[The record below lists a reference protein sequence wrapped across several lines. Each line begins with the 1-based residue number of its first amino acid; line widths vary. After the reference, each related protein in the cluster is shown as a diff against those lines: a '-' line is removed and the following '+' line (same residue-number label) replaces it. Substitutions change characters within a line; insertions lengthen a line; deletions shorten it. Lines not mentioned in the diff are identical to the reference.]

1 MHTDEAGSEGPFIT
15 AYGEHPL
22 VVMTEFAP
30 GSGRALAC
38 IVRPPEL
45 RTLGSGANWNEAHWD
60 LFNALLSDYMN
71 LDRNRSQLDPENQR
85 RLFHLDCLRDD
96 GTLRLVAAIAR
107 SGFPPELHHP
117 GVAAPTRIESPG

>member
-1 MHTDEAGSEGPFIT
+1 MHTDEVHSSEPFIT

-22 VVMTEFAP
+22 VVMTEFTEGAV
-30 GSGRALAC
+30 RAHAC

-45 RTLGSGANWNEAHWD
+45 RTLGSGGNWNEAHWD

-71 LDRNRSQLDPENQR
+71 LDRNRNQLGPENQK

-96 GTLRLVAAIAR
+96 GTLSLIAAIAR
-107 SGFPPELHHP
+107 SGFPPELHAT
-117 GVAAPTRIESPG
+117 GVAAPTRIESPR